1 MTIITT
7 DSRFQKLWMSSS
19 EELYYK
25 RQDAGGGNWE
35 IGVHIIMEIITWPW
49 QLVRARLSR
58 LERRSSLP
66 ECLFLRRATY

>member
-1 MTIITT
+1 MTIVTT

-35 IGVHIIMEIITWPW
+35 IGVHIIMGEYHLALAACESASIS
-49 QLVRARLSR
+49 A
-58 LERRSSLP
+58 
-66 ECLFLRRATY
+66 